1 MRKHLFFLSFAIVM
15 FSSVYSQVNDT
26 SKQNIPDSN
35 TSISDTLTSASFR
48 KQQILVKELQK
59 TINQYQE
66 QAEMHN
72 NSVSLIFFWG
82 LVLLFIFLLF
92 GMIGLT
98 ITKRRETRNI
108 RKISANALKIQ
119 NLENEKRENILQQR
133 TAELEMQA
141 LRAQMNPHF
150 IFNCLNA
157 INHFILVNEVNTAS
171 DYLTKFSRLIRI
183 VLDNSFRKN
192 IFLSEE
198 LESLRLYIELEQ
210 IRFDHH
216 FSYEISFKE
225 VSDIDDIVIPPML
238 LQPFVENAIWHGLM
252 YKDGSGILNV
262 EIKRENEILICSI
275 TDNGIGR
282 KRSAELKS
290 SLSINKKSLG
300 MNITASRLH
309 LLNEG
314 IGNQIGLQIIDLL
327 DSVGQSAGTR
337 VIITIPIKKRET

>member
-1 MRKHLFFLSFAIVM
+1 MRKHLVFLSFAIVLS
-15 FSSVYSQVNDT
+15 SSVCAQVT
-26 SKQNIPDSN
+26 S
-35 TSISDTLTSASFR
+35 SDDN
-48 KQQILVKELQK
+48 V
-59 TINQYQE
+59 
-66 QAEMHN
+66 
-72 NSVSLIFFWG
+72 SVVLFFSVVF
-82 LVLLFIFLLF
+82 LAIFLFLS
-92 GMIGLT
+92 MIGLIIIKQRAT
-98 ITKRRETRNI
+98 SNI
-108 RKISANALKIQ
+108 RKLSANALKIQ
-119 NLENEKRENILQQR
+119 NLENEKRENALQQR

-171 DYLTKFSRLIRI
+171 DYLTKFSRVIRI

-192 IFLSEE
+192 ISLSEE

-216 FSYEISFKE
+216 FSFEISLE
-225 VSDIDDIVIPPML
+225 DVPDIDDIVIPPML

-252 YKDGSGILNV
+252 YKDGNGILSI
-262 EIKRENEILICSI
+262 ELKKENEILICSI

-282 KRSAELKS
+282 KKSAELKS
-290 SLSINKKSLG
+290 SLSLNKRSLG

-314 IGNQIGLQIIDLL
+314 MGNQIELQIIDLL
-327 DSVGQSAGTR
+327 DSDDQGAGTR
-337 VIITIPIKKRET
+337 VIITIPIKKRETSL

>member
-1 MRKHLFFLSFAIVM
+1 MYDNNISVVLFLGVAI
-15 FSSVYSQVNDT
+15 
-26 SKQNIPDSN
+26 
-35 TSISDTLTSASFR
+35 LA
-48 KQQILVKELQK
+48 ILLLL
-59 TINQYQE
+59 
-66 QAEMHN
+66 
-72 NSVSLIFFWG
+72 SLIG
-82 LVLLFIFLLF
+82 LI
-92 GMIGLT
+92 IIKQT
-98 ITKRRETRNI
+98 ETRNI
-108 RKISANALKIQ
+108 RKLSVNALKIQ
-119 NLENEKRENILQQR
+119 NLENEKRENVLQQR

-192 IFLSEE
+192 ISLSEE

-216 FSYEISFKE
+216 FSYEILLTD

-252 YKDGSGILNV
+252 YKDTNGILSV
-262 EIKRENEILICSI
+262 ELKKENEILICSI

-282 KRSAELKS
+282 KRSSELQS
-290 SLSINKKSLG
+290 ALSVNKKSLG
-300 MNITASRLH
+300 MNITASRLQ

-314 IGNQIGLQIIDLL
+314 LGNQISLQIIDLL

-337 VIITIPIKKRET
+337 VIIAIPIKKLEISL

>member
-1 MRKHLFFLSFAIVM
+1 MRKRLVFLSFALLLCYSVCAQAASSDSRVSVVLF
-15 FSSVYSQVNDT
+15 FSVV
-26 SKQNIPDSN
+26 
-35 TSISDTLTSASFR
+35 
-48 KQQILVKELQK
+48 IL
-59 TINQYQE
+59 
-66 QAEMHN
+66 A
-72 NSVSLIFFWG
+72 
-82 LVLLFIFLLF
+82 IFLLLS
-92 GMIGLT
+92 MIGLIIIKQRAT
-98 ITKRRETRNI
+98 SNI
-108 RKISANALKIQ
+108 RKLSANALKIQ
-119 NLENEKRENILQQR
+119 NLENEKRENALQQR

-157 INHFILVNEVNTAS
+157 INHFILVNDVNTAS
-171 DYLTKFSRLIRI
+171 DYLTKFSRVIRI

-192 IFLSEE
+192 ISLSEE

-216 FSYEISFKE
+216 FSFEISLKE

-252 YKDGSGILNV
+252 YKDGSGILSIELV
-262 EIKRENEILICSI
+262 KENEILICSI

-290 SLSINKKSLG
+290 SLSVNKNSLG

-314 IGNQIGLQIIDLL
+314 MGNQIELQIIDLL
-327 DSVGQSAGTR
+327 DSVDQSVGTK
-337 VIITIPIKKRET
+337 VIIRIPIKKRETSW

>member
-1 MRKHLFFLSFAIVM
+1 M
-15 FSSVYSQVNDT
+15 T
-26 SKQNIPDSN
+26 SDRI
-35 TSISDTLTSASFR
+35 
-48 KQQILVKELQK
+48 
-59 TINQYQE
+59 
-66 QAEMHN
+66 
-72 NSVSLIFFWG
+72 NSVSLVLFFSLAL
-82 LVLLFIFLLF
+82 LVIFLLL
-92 GMIGLT
+92 GMIGL
-98 ITKRRETRNI
+98 IMIKRRETRNI
-108 RKISANALKIQ
+108 RKLSADALKIQ
-119 NLENEKRENILQQR
+119 NLENEKKQHTLQQR

-192 IFLSEE
+192 IFLTEE

-216 FSYEISFKE
+216 FSYRITFEQ
-225 VSDIDDIVIPPML
+225 VPDVDDIVIPPML
-238 LQPFVENAIWHGLM
+238 LQPFIENAIWHGLM
-252 YKDGSGILNV
+252 YKEGNGILT
-262 EIKRENEILICSI
+262 IDLQKENEILICSI

-290 SLSINKKSLG
+290 ALSVNKKSFG
-300 MNITASRLH
+300 MNITASRLQ

-314 IGNQIGLQIIDLL
+314 LGNRIGLQITDLL
-327 DSVGQSAGTR
+327 DTADQSAGTR
-337 VIITIPIKKRET
+337 VVITIPIENRDSSM

>member
-1 MRKHLFFLSFAIVM
+1 MRKHFVCLILSIVLW
-15 FSSVYSQVNDT
+15 SSV
-26 SKQNIPDSN
+26 
-35 TSISDTLTSASFR
+35 SA
-48 KQQILVKELQK
+48 
-59 TINQYQE
+59 
-66 QAEMHN
+66 QANSYN
-72 NSVSLIFFWG
+72 NNVSLVFFFSV
-82 LVLLFIFLLF
+82 VLLAIFLLLS
-92 GMIGLT
+92 MIGL
-98 ITKRRETRNI
+98 IIIKRRETRNI
-108 RKISANALKIQ
+108 RKLSANALKIQ
-119 NLENEKRENILQQR
+119 NLENEKRENALQQR
-133 TAELEMQA
+133 TTELEMQA

-183 VLDNSFRKN
+183 VLDNSFRKY

-216 FSYEISFKE
+216 FSFDISLKE
-225 VSDIDDIVIPPML
+225 VSDMDNIVIPPML

-252 YKDGSGILNV
+252 YKEGSGTLDV
-262 EIKRENEILICSI
+262 ELTKENEILICTI

-290 SLSINKKSLG
+290 TLSINKKSLG

-314 IGNQIGLQIIDLL
+314 MGNHIELQITDLS
-327 DSVGQSAGTR
+327 DNVGQAAGTR
-337 VIITIPIKKRET
+337 VVITIPIKKGET